1 MSSAKGASD
10 AASQHKILNVIEQ
23 DLRSL
28 ATNANRKFPE
38 VKDAVERALLRIRAT
53 HEQLAPSASA
63 AEQAVALAAS
73 EDVLLPLMLAL
84 ACKSDTLPELA
95 LKAVQR
101 MLSHN
106 AVAPQR
112 LPAVV
117 SQLIARA
124 QSPAA
129 DEPSLLR
136 VLQTVL
142 TIASSPALLH
152 NDTVVAQ
159 LLLLCLTLQQHRSGN
174 IRNTAVATVQQF
186 IALLLDIVAS
196 EPDPTAGS
204 RGDMTQRPELGALSV
219 AARCTF
225 LAFQDLCLL
234 ANGESAQWLPGTGPV
249 RIQFALELVQRT
261 LQSHSELFMHR
272 RPFQYLLK
280 VGLGLGFGFGI
291 GLGLGLG

>member
-28 ATNANRKFPE
+28 ATTANRKFPE

-142 TIASSPALLH
+142 TIASSPAL
-152 NDTVVAQ
+152 T
-159 LLLLCLTLQQHRSGN
+159 R
-174 IRNTAVATVQQF
+174 
-186 IALLLDIVAS
+186 
-196 EPDPTAGS
+196 
-204 RGDMTQRPELGALSV
+204 
-219 AARCTF
+219 
-225 LAFQDLCLL
+225 
-234 ANGESAQWLPGTGPV
+234 
-249 RIQFALELVQRT
+249 
-261 LQSHSELFMHR
+261 R
-272 RPFQYLLK
+272 RPYEAAYVLATSVSVL
-280 VGLGLGFGFGI
+280 
-291 GLGLGLG
+291 

>member
-1 MSSAKGASD
+1 MVEERSSP
-10 AASQHKILNVIEQ
+10 HKILGVVEL
-23 DLRSL
+23 DLRTLSTE
-28 ATNANRKFPE
+28 ARKRFPE
-38 VKDAVERALLRIRAT
+38 VKDAVERALLRIRT
-53 HEQLAPSASA
+53 IHEQLPASASA
-63 AEQAVALAAS
+63 ADQAEALAMS

-129 DEPSLLR
+129 DETSLLR

-142 TIASSPALLH
+142 TIASSSALLH
-152 NDTVVAQ
+152 ADTVVSQ

-196 EPDPTAGS
+196 EPDVDADGIAEGRDLNRTTA
-204 RGDMTQRPELGALSV
+204 QRPDLAGLSV

-234 ANGESAQWLPGTGPV
+234 ANGEAAQWLPGSGPV
-249 RIQFALELVQRT
+249 RISFALEMVQRT
-261 LQSHSELFMHR
+261 LWSS
-272 RPFQYLLK
+272 
-280 VGLGLGFGFGI
+280 
-291 GLGLGLG
+291 

>member
-101 MLSHN
+101 MK
-106 AVAPQR
+106 
-112 LPAVV
+112 
-117 SQLIARA
+117 
-124 QSPAA
+124 
-129 DEPSLLR
+129 
-136 VLQTVL
+136 
-142 TIASSPALLH
+142 
-152 NDTVVAQ
+152 
-159 LLLLCLTLQQHRSGN
+159 
-174 IRNTAVATVQQF
+174 
-186 IALLLDIVAS
+186 
-196 EPDPTAGS
+196 
-204 RGDMTQRPELGALSV
+204 RP
-219 AARCTF
+219 
-225 LAFQDLCLL
+225 
-234 ANGESAQWLPGTGPV
+234 
-249 RIQFALELVQRT
+249 
-261 LQSHSELFMHR
+261 
-272 RPFQYLLK
+272 
-280 VGLGLGFGFGI
+280 
-291 GLGLGLG
+291 